1 MAALA
6 AADGGWGETND
17 SYIDPKLGGT
27 NGGESTSNFTAWAL
41 AQMAFGDCESDS
53 VKRGIAYLLSVQQED
68 GFWWHRSHNAPGFPR
83 IFYLKYHGY
92 TAYFPL
98 GARALSAAG
107 GAAAARASA
116 APGATAVKA
125 AATVLA

>member
-1 MAALA
+1 MAA
-6 AADGGWGETND
+6 
-17 SYIDPKLGGT
+17 
-27 NGGESTSNFTAWAL
+27 STSNFTAWALL

-92 TAYFPL
+92 TAYFAV

-107 GAAAARASA
+107 GAAAARAS
-116 APGATAVKA
+116 PRPVRRRSRQRPRFSPER
-125 AATVLA
+125 

>member
-1 MAALA
+1 MAA
-6 AADGGWGETND
+6 
-17 SYIDPKLGGT
+17 
-27 NGGESTSNFTAWAL
+27 STSNFTAWALL

-53 VKRGIAYLLSVQQED
+53 VKRGIAYLQSVQQED

-98 GARALSAAG
+98 WALARYRRLA

-116 APGATAVKA
+116 EHGATAVKA
-125 AATVLA
+125 TDSVVA